1 MKPRIETQNKQ
12 LLVGMCIEMSFVDNK
27 TVEIW
32 KAFRSRIKDLQN
44 RTSEDFISLQVY
56 PKGYFDVFN
65 PAATYVKWA
74 CVAVSNAEAIP
85 VEMRS
90 LILPKGLYAIF
101 YHKGVDTG
109 IFQYIYGE
117 WLPQSEYDLD
127 DRPHFEVLG
136 PNYKNN
142 ETNAE
147 EEIWIPIKTK

>member
-12 LLVGMCIEMSFVDNK
+12 LLVGMCTEMSFVDNK
-27 TVEIW
+27 TVQIW
-32 KAFRSRIKDLQN
+32 KAFRSRIKDVQN

-74 CVAVSNAEAIP
+74 CVAVSNAEAIT

-90 LILPKGLYAIF
+90 LILPKGLYAVF
-101 YHKGVDTG
+101 YHKGLDTSF
-109 IFQYIYGE
+109 FQYIYGE

-136 PNYKNN
+136 PNYKNSD
-142 ETNAE
+142 TNAE